1 MGVLTSSRLMV
12 SSFPTTSCSL
22 VGRYFSILSV
32 RKNTGIYDFLGT
44 AAVDRVPWKLVC

>member
-32 RKNTGIYDFLGT
+32 RENTGIYDLLGT
-44 AAVDRVPWKLVC
+44 SGGYRVPWKLVC